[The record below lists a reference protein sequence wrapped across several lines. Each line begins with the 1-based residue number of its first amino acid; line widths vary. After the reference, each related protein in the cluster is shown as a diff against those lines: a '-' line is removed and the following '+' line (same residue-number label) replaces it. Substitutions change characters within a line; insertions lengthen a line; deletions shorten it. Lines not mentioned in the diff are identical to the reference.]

1 MRCTV
6 LLFAQLRDAVGRDS
20 IAIDLFAGATVKDAL
35 HHIAE
40 SHPAIAQVPNHI
52 ATAVNERYASPTT
65 ILYEGDIIALI
76 PPVSGG

>member
-20 IAIDLFAGATVKDAL
+20 IAIDLFAGATVTDAL

-40 SHPAIAQVPNHI
+40 THPAIAPMLNQI
-52 ATAVNERYASPTT
+52 ATAVNERYASFNTV
-65 ILYEGDIIALI
+65 LHEGDNIALI